1 MCKNKINKDSYRIG
15 KNVPFK
21 NKSIIQFY
29 HVQCAFDKIIRAR
42 IESNI
47 IKDID
52 DIDGIEDVPL
62 SLVSQI
68 RTLIDD
74 SLSKIKID
82 VNPASA
88 ANSVTPPPIKTRKV
102 TKKNTKLK
110 SFSEQQTKILFSNA
124 DQMNA
129 SKFLELQQI
138 IKHEKPLVV
147 AICEA
152 KPKNSNKARSE
163 QDYQLQDYMLH
174 PVNLSNESPG
184 RGIAVYTHDSISK
197 SVAQIS
203 LNTKFNE
210 NCLLEI
216 HLRGGDMLLFACL
229 YRSPT
234 PSETSEV
241 NNNNLNILMKE
252 ISTKKYSHRCIV
264 GDFNFKD
271 INWSS
276 WTSCHNSE
284 STEEKFIETIN
295 DCFYHQHIDRPT
307 RSRGNDTPSQLDL
320 IFTDEAMQI
329 SDIKHHA
336 PLGKSDH
343 NVITFNFNCY
353 VDYSKPKDTY
363 NYAKGDYDAMRKQ
376 LTDTGW
382 SNEYVAKIADRDVEE
397 NWFILKTKLLK
408 LRDDFIPL
416 NKAPT
421 KPTWKEKG
429 AIPISAPTQQAIR
442 SKKRAHRRWISAKQR
457 GESDVAR
464 AIYSKERNKVKKLL
478 RREKRK
484 FEKGIAMLA
493 KKNPKMFWSHTRR
506 KLKTKCGVGPLQGK
520 VTDKDFLKYND
531 KSKADILQQ
540 QFLSVFAK
548 ESPDN
553 VPKLP
558 PRTLAKI
565 AQLTITEMKVME
577 KLQSLNPY
585 KSYGPD
591 YIHARLLKELAAILA
606 GPITALFNLTLKTGK
621 IPEDWKKAI
630 ISPIFKKGSK
640 HLASNYRP
648 ISLTS
653 VLCKILES
661 FVRDVL
667 LRHLIDNN
675 LLSKKQHGFI
685 NGRSTVTQLLNYLD
699 KCAQSVSK
707 GKVVD
712 AIYLDFEKAFDTVSH
727 RRLIGKLESYGVEG
741 DLLRWVKEYLNERS
755 QIVSVNGSKSD
766 SGQVI
771 SGVPQG
777 SVLGPLLFVIYINDL
792 LDEIATDGLLFADD
806 TKIFRQILTRND
818 AEELQSDLNKLEEW
832 TKTWLLRFNTDKCH
846 VLTLGKLEN
855 IMYTHRYT
863 LGGNELEHVF
873 EEKDLGVF
881 VDSELSFDEH
891 IATKVKKA
899 NQIVGL
905 IRRSFDYLD
914 DKMFVKLYTALVRPH
929 LEYAQCVWSPHL
941 KKHQRLIEK
950 VQMRATKLID
960 NMKDLDY
967 SERLRRL
974 NLPTLAYR
982 RSRGDVIELYKHFHK
997 YDRAIISKSFQ
1008 QKERMTRRHKY
1019 QLHERRA
1026 NDGERGVQRNSFYF
1040 RSPHLWNKLPL
1051 KVIESENIDTFKNR
1065 IDELWKE
1072 HPTKYTLES
1081 DL

>member
-1 MCKNKINKDSYRIG
+1 
-15 KNVPFK
+15 
-21 NKSIIQFY
+21 
-29 HVQCAFDKIIRAR
+29 
-42 IESNI
+42 
-47 IKDID
+47 
-52 DIDGIEDVPL
+52 
-62 SLVSQI
+62 
-68 RTLIDD
+68 
-74 SLSKIKID
+74 
-82 VNPASA
+82 
-88 ANSVTPPPIKTRKV
+88 
-102 TKKNTKLK
+102 
-110 SFSEQQTKILFSNA
+110 
-124 DQMNA
+124 
-129 SKFLELQQI
+129 
-138 IKHEKPLVV
+138 
-147 AICEA
+147 
-152 KPKNSNKARSE
+152 
-163 QDYQLQDYMLH
+163 
-174 PVNLSNESPG
+174 
-184 RGIAVYTHDSISK
+184 
-197 SVAQIS
+197 
-203 LNTKFNE
+203 
-210 NCLLEI
+210 
-216 HLRGGDMLLFACL
+216 
-229 YRSPT
+229 
-234 PSETSEV
+234 
-241 NNNNLNILMKE
+241 
-252 ISTKKYSHRCIV
+252 
-264 GDFNFKD
+264 
-271 INWSS
+271 
-276 WTSCHNSE
+276 
-284 STEEKFIETIN
+284 
-295 DCFYHQHIDRPT
+295 
-307 RSRGNDTPSQLDL
+307 
-320 IFTDEAMQI
+320 
-329 SDIKHHA
+329 
-336 PLGKSDH
+336 
-343 NVITFNFNCY
+343 
-353 VDYSKPKDTY
+353 
-363 NYAKGDYDAMRKQ
+363 
-376 LTDTGW
+376 
-382 SNEYVAKIADRDVEE
+382 
-397 NWFILKTKLLK
+397 
-408 LRDDFIPL
+408 
-416 NKAPT
+416 
-421 KPTWKEKG
+421 
-429 AIPISAPTQQAIR
+429 
-442 SKKRAHRRWISAKQR
+442 
-457 GESDVAR
+457 
-464 AIYSKERNKVKKLL
+464 
-478 RREKRK
+478 
-484 FEKGIAMLA
+484 MLA

-520 VTDKDFLKYND
+520 VTDKDSLKYDD

-606 GPITALFNLTLKTGK
+606 GPITELFNLTLKTGK

-648 ISLTS
+648 INLTS

-712 AIYLDFEKAFDTVSH
+712 AIYLDFEKAFDTVPH

-974 NLPTLAYR
+974 DLPTLAYR
-982 RSRGDVIELYKHFHK
+982 RMRGDVIELYKHFHK

-1026 NDGERGVQRNSFYF
+1026 NDGERGVQSNSFYF